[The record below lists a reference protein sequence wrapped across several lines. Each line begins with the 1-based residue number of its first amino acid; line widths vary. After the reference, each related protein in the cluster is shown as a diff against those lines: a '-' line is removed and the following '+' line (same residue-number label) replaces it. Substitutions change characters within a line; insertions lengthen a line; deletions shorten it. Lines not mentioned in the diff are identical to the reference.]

1 MKIDLPTDISIAL
14 RRPAT
19 ELALLGMWLLKLPQ
33 APSRGNPD
41 ATTTDDDQKKSP
53 PVRAGLGGGDE
64 LD

>member
-19 ELALLGMWLLKLPQ
+19 ELALLGMWLLKLPR

-41 ATTTDDDQKKSP
+41 ATTTDDDQKKKP
-53 PVRAGLGGGDE
+53 AG
-64 LD
+64 